1 MSKQDLK
8 QAVRETH
15 SSDIDINSMTSSDM
29 ATEDKRYANKRVLVT
44 GGSGFIGRHLLRAL
58 GSAEVAVLT
67 RAPGSAG
74 FAQKEFVGNLW
85 EPEFVQSA
93 MSEWRPHVVF
103 HLAAAR
109 ERSLSREAF
118 DRTLQANLT
127 GTLNLLYAA
136 LDQPSLERV
145 VVLGTGEEYGHNAAP
160 FSEVMREAPI
170 SAYSFS
176 KQCATHLSQMM
187 HDSFKLPVVVLRPSV
202 AYGPHQH
209 SDMFL
214 PALIETLLRNE
225 EFRMTLGEQ
234 TRDYLYVSDLVEAL
248 LRAGGCPAADG
259 EIINIG
265 SGQAIRIAALV
276 ERVEAHLGRHD
287 LVRRGAIP
295 YRTGEAMEYLL
306 DISKARQLLQWA
318 PAVSLDEGLGRTV
331 AWYRERQE

>member
-1 MSKQDLK
+1 MSDQKLNMK
-8 QAVRETH
+8 
-15 SSDIDINSMTSSDM
+15 SMTSFDTV
-29 ATEDKRYANKRVLVT
+29 AGDNRYANKRVLVT
-44 GGSGFIGRHLLRAL
+44 GGTGFVGRHLLRAL
-58 GSAEVAVLT
+58 GSAEVALVT
-67 RAPGSAG
+67 RTPGSAG
-74 FAQKEFVGNLW
+74 LVQKEFVGNLW
-85 EPEFVQSA
+85 EPEFIRSA
-93 MSEWRPHVVF
+93 VDEWAPHTIF

-136 LDQPSLERV
+136 LGKPSLERV
-145 VVLGTGEEYGHNAAP
+145 VVLGTGEEYGHNASP
-160 FSEVMREAPI
+160 FSEAMREAPI

-187 HDSFKLPVVVLRPSV
+187 FDSFALPVVVLRPSV

-214 PALIETLLRNE
+214 PALIQTLLRNE

-248 LRAGGCPAADG
+248 LRAGGCPAAEG

-265 SGQAIRIAALV
+265 SGQAIRIATLV
-276 ERVEAHLGRHD
+276 ERVEAQLGRHD

-306 DISKARQLLQWA
+306 DISKARELLQWA
-318 PAVSLDEGLGRTV
+318 PEVPLDEGLGRTI
-331 AWYRERQE
+331 AWYREHQA